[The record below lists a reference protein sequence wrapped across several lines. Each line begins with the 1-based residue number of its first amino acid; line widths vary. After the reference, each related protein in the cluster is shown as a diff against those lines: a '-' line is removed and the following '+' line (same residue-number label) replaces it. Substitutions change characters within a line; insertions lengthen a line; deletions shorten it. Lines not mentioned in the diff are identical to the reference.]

1 MELAYEVVYL
11 YENRVVTSI
20 GLTVTA
26 MRRLVQDEKALILTV
41 TLLMP

>member
-26 MRRLVQDEKALILTV
+26 MRRLVRDEKVLILTV